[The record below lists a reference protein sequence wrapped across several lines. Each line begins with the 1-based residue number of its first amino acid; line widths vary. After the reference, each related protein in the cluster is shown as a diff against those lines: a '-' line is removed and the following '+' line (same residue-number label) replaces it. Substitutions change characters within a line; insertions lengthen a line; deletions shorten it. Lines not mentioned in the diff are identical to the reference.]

1 MLSATEFLASNDPKF
16 AERVARPEL
25 AAFVSANPPPFSLG
39 AAAPPPPA
47 SDDWPY
53 IYHRRHSV
61 PRAYLTISLILLA
74 MAVLMTRG
82 KISVRRVSTW
92 NFFFLGAGFLLLE
105 TQMVSRL
112 ALYFGTTWLVN
123 CVALSAI
130 LITLVL
136 ANFWVEWRKPKR
148 LLIFYAALVVCLGGI
163 YLIPWT
169 ELPFASPV
177 VGTLLAAAYGF
188 PVFFAGII
196 FTETFRRSVDK
207 SGSFGS
213 NIVGA
218 VAGGLAQN
226 VSFVVGLKA
235 LLVLAMVFYLLAGF
249 FAQARKQLALRS
261 PTGTA

>member
-1 MLSATEFLASNDPKF
+1 
-16 AERVARPEL
+16 
-25 AAFVSANPPPFSLG
+25 
-39 AAAPPPPA
+39 
-47 SDDWPY
+47 
-53 IYHRRHSV
+53 
-61 PRAYLTISLILLA
+61 
-74 MAVLMTRG
+74 
-82 KISVRRVSTW
+82 
-92 NFFFLGAGFLLLE
+92 
-105 TQMVSRL
+105 MVSRL
-112 ALYFGTTWLVN
+112 ALYFGATWLVN

-148 LLIFYAALVVCLGGI
+148 LLIFYATLVVCLGAI

-169 ELPFASPV
+169 ELLFGSRV

-196 FTETFRRSVDK
+196 FTESFRRCEDK

-218 VAGGLAQN
+218 VAGGLAQK

-235 LLVLAMVFYLLAGF
+235 LLILAMVFYLLAGF
-249 FAQARKQLALRS
+249 FAQGRKKLVLQS
-261 PTGTA
+261 STANL